1 MDHVEF
7 KRLLKEFAP
16 ADTVLK
22 EADIIPSGPDGNKIS
37 DETVIRNLNMA
48 VKAVDASLRPKLIE
62 ILEDPAAAKA
72 LKSPA
77 QRAALIGAIA
87 IAFGVSEKEFSQIVS
102 KIKGML
108 KTTEAPATD
117 DQA

>member
-1 MDHVEF
+1 MTPDQF
-7 KRLLKEFAP
+7 KQLLKEFAP
-16 ADTVLK
+16 TQQINEV
-22 EADIIPSGPDGNKIS
+22 EIIPSGPDGEKIT
-37 DETVIRNLNMA
+37 DPVIIKNLNLA
-48 VKAVDASLRPKLIE
+48 VKAVDSAFRPKLIQ
-62 ILEDPAAAKA
+62 ILEDPGAAKA

-87 IAFGVSEKEFSQIVS
+87 IAFGISEKEFSQIVS

-108 KTTEAPATD
+108 NTSSPTN